1 MTKSWSHAGR
11 QAAGQTWVTLTQHE
25 RCEEK
30 EEREHQR
37 GEVRALRCCHATL
50 TATPPSQLLVSRI
63 PPQRAG
69 RSHFSHF
76 FFFYSFFFNFAVAG
90 NF

>member
-1 MTKSWSHAGR
+1 MIECDKIIVTCRQAGR

-37 GEVRALRCCHATL
+37 GEVRERFAAAT
-50 TATPPSQLLVSRI
+50 QL
-63 PPQRAG
+63 
-69 RSHFSHF
+69 
-76 FFFYSFFFNFAVAG
+76 
-90 NF
+90 